1 MAFGKNVDQKK
12 LIVEKQFQS
21 KINDLICDFLFDT
34 EKQQQISFLNLLQN
48 KSVWLVFINKHRRR
62 YSAELLM
69 MAYIVHATSPR
80 ASERLIEEQVIILP
94 STKTLENIT
103 LNLNSKTG
111 LDDEQYL
118 RLRFS
123 QLNAFDRNVIIM
135 IDEIYLSKH
144 IEASGGQLFG
154 LTENCQI
161 ATTALCFVI
170 KSLSSGYQDMVGIV
184 PVKNLNILSK

>member
-1 MAFGKNVDQKK
+1 M
-12 LIVEKQFQS
+12 
-21 KINDLICDFLFDT
+21 
-34 EKQQQISFLNLLQN
+34 
-48 KSVWLVFINKHRRR
+48 
-62 YSAELLM
+62 
-69 MAYIVHATSPR
+69 
-80 ASERLIEEQVIILP
+80 
-94 STKTLENIT
+94 ENIT

-144 IEASGGQLFG
+144 NEASGGQLFG

-170 KSLSSGYQDMVGIV
+170 KSLSSGYQDMVSIV
-184 PVKNLNILSK
+184 SVKNLNILSK

>member
-1 MAFGKNVDQKK
+1 
-12 LIVEKQFQS
+12 
-21 KINDLICDFLFDT
+21 
-34 EKQQQISFLNLLQN
+34 
-48 KSVWLVFINKHRRR
+48 
-62 YSAELLM
+62 
-69 MAYIVHATSPR
+69 MAYIVHTTSPR
-80 ASERLIEEQVIILP
+80 AHERVIEEQVIILP

-123 QLNAFDRNVIIM
+123 QLNAFDRNAIIM
-135 IDEIYLSKH
+135 IDEIYLSKR
-144 IEASGGQLFG
+144 IEASGGQLFE

-184 PVKNLNILSK
+184 PVKNLNTSSKLDLMWLAYQ

>member
-1 MAFGKNVDQKK
+1 
-12 LIVEKQFQS
+12 
-21 KINDLICDFLFDT
+21 
-34 EKQQQISFLNLLQN
+34 
-48 KSVWLVFINKHRRR
+48 
-62 YSAELLM
+62 M

-80 ASERLIEEQVIILP
+80 AYERLIEKQVIILP

-123 QLNAFDRNVIIM
+123 QLTAFDRNVIVM
-135 IDEIYLSKH
+135 VDEIYLSKR

-170 KSLSSGYQDMVGIV
+170 KSLSSGYQDMVSIL
-184 PVKNLNILSK
+184 PAKKLSK